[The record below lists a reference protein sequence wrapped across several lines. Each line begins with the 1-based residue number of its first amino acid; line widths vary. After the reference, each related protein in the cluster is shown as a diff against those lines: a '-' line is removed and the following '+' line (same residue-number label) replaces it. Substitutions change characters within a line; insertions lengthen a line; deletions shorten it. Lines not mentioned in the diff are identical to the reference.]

1 MITIDD
7 AIKKVLEKVILPDPI
22 KLPLEYVSGMVLAE
36 DISADIDIPP
46 FDKATMDGF
55 AIVASDSGDGS
66 ELVVD
71 YTLPAGDFPKTAIKR
86 GHAARI
92 MTGAPVPDGA
102 NAVIKVE
109 LTDETAPERI
119 KLKSKIEKGMNIAK
133 RATEVKKGDKVLSKG
148 SEITPLVS
156 AVLAQTG
163 CAKVSVYPRP
173 SALILS
179 TGSELVEIDQI
190 PEGGEIRE
198 SNSYCLLAK
207 CHVWGAAGSRR
218 PLVADRRE
226 SLTGAFE
233 DALEM
238 NPEIIIISGGVSVG
252 DFDLVPDI
260 LKKLGA
266 EIIFH
271 SVAQKPGKPMLFAS
285 KDETLVFGLP
295 GNPVA
300 VFLTFELYVGPV
312 IRRMLGES
320 SFQTTFYTAKASG
333 EFIVKTDRTY
343 LPASQVINEN
353 GQWVITPVKSKGSAD
368 MVGIINTNAF
378 AMFDEGSYTV
388 NPGDEVKFF
397 FQRGKSVGT

>member
-1 MITIDD
+1 MITIDE
-7 AIKKVLEKVILPDPI
+7 AIKKVLEKVTLPDPI

-36 DISADIDIPP
+36 DISSDVDIPP

-71 YTLPAGDFPKTAIKR
+71 YTLAAGDFPKTAIKK
-86 GHAARI
+86 GHAVRI

-102 NAVIKVE
+102 NAVIQVE
-109 LTDETAPERI
+109 LTDETGPDRI
-119 KLKSKIEKGMNIAK
+119 KLKSKIDKGKNIAK
-133 RATEVKKGDKVLSKG
+133 RAEEVKKGDKVLSKG
-148 SEITPLVS
+148 TEITPLVA

-173 SALILS
+173 SALILA
-179 TGSELVEIDQI
+179 TGSELVDIDQI
-190 PEGGEIRE
+190 PEDGEIRE
-198 SNSYCLLAK
+198 SNSYCILTQ
-207 CHVWGAAGSRR
+207 CQVWGAAGSRR
-218 PLVADRRE
+218 PLVADRKE

-252 DFDLVPDI
+252 DFDLVPGI

-266 EIIFH
+266 EIVFH
-271 SVAQKPGKPMLFAS
+271 SVAQKPGKPMLFAI
-285 KDETLVFGLP
+285 KDETLIFGLP

-300 VFLTFELYVGPV
+300 VFLTFELYIGPA

-320 SFQTTFYTAKASG
+320 SYQTTFHTAKASC
-333 EFIVKTDRTY
+333 EFNVKSDRTF
-343 LPASQVINEN
+343 LPASHVKNEN
-353 GQWVITPVKSKGSAD
+353 GQWTIKPIKSKGSAD
-368 MVGIINTNAF
+368 VVGIINTNAF
-378 AMFDEGSYTV
+378 AVFDKGNYTV
-388 NPGDEVKFF
+388 NEGDDVKFF